1 MSNTVG
7 EPGGVQTGITPAPG
21 TSGNVS
27 ANPGNGVSS
36 GYSPANSVS
45 QSAGSGP
52 DGSQAG
58 VQLNAPVNSGNNGV
72 DYLARTLQSRLD
84 SFRATIAQNNAMT
97 PGELDLSDTQN
108 LLLSLRGAINDIKVL
123 NSVTTIEIR
132 AADRQA
138 QVSLSSDI
146 SAMKKTIESTQHSIN
161 SKRAERDRAPDHQK
175 PALDAEIEAL
185 KGRKMAAEVRLTA
198 KEALLSSS
206 DDNAVRDLS
215 VPLVKAISPESLES
229 GEEQLDELK
238 HELKV
243 LEKRFDSDEVRSRLT
258 SLIAADYDKEILRV
272 SDRDIESRQ
281 PRGGKGSPEALK
293 SLVSPE
299 VVDNLFSFFS
309 ARDTSALD
317 SVRNQA
323 SPSEQQLTDAAEGL
337 ALVLLA
343 EPPVTAREKNTVN
356 RSYPGDSTS
365 IEDADNSQAPMLR
378 AEPSVKASDKNAAD
392 QPNPGDSLEGAKN
405 AQALI
410 PPAETPVTASEENPV
425 DQPYL
430 GDSLSLEGANNPQ
443 AFTMLLLKERM
454 ADMQEALEK
463 RSDGGMVDS
472 VGTNQLARLLEAE
485 REVETMVVEAIRD
498 QERYEADMLKSH
510 PV

>member
-1 MSNTVG
+1 M
-7 EPGGVQTGITPAPG
+7 
-21 TSGNVS
+21 
-27 ANPGNGVSS
+27 
-36 GYSPANSVS
+36 
-45 QSAGSGP
+45 
-52 DGSQAG
+52 
-58 VQLNAPVNSGNNGV
+58 
-72 DYLARTLQSRLD
+72 
-84 SFRATIAQNNAMT
+84 
-97 PGELDLSDTQN
+97 
-108 LLLSLRGAINDIKVL
+108 
-123 NSVTTIEIR
+123 
-132 AADRQA
+132 
-138 QVSLSSDI
+138 
-146 SAMKKTIESTQHSIN
+146 
-161 SKRAERDRAPDHQK
+161 
-175 PALDAEIEAL
+175 
-185 KGRKMAAEVRLTA
+185 
-198 KEALLSSS
+198 
-206 DDNAVRDLS
+206 
-215 VPLVKAISPESLES
+215 
-229 GEEQLDELK
+229 
-238 HELKV
+238 
-243 LEKRFDSDEVRSRLT
+243 
-258 SLIAADYDKEILRV
+258 
-272 SDRDIESRQ
+272 
-281 PRGGKGSPEALK
+281 K